1 MATKAITII
10 DIDEPT
16 DVASLIDG
24 LEPDRNPVIL
34 RRGGREIAIITP
46 LGRGRS
52 NAPVLPRKQVT
63 DEDRAA
69 ARAAA
74 GSWVGNVDFDAFR
87 QALAERRGLPPK
99 PPVDLGDF
107 GKLE

>member
-1 MATKAITII
+1 MATKTIAVI

-16 DVASLIDG
+16 DVSSLIDG
-24 LEPDRNPVIL
+24 LESTLDPVIL
-34 RRGGREIAIITP
+34 RRGGREIAMITP

-52 NAPVLPRKQVT
+52 TAPPLPSKEIT
-63 DEDRAA
+63 EEDRAA

-87 QALAERRGLPPK
+87 KALADSRALPPK

-107 GKLE
+107 GKPT